1 MNKLHDNSDTKTIIN
16 EMGYTSSK
24 QPRKKSKPDSTDKEM
39 KSVTTKNK
47 KTCKTRVAKNESG
60 YYLGVLAI
68 FLGYM
73 IGSATAMNM
82 NKTES
87 NPEFLRKHQEE
98 KTYLS

>member
-1 MNKLHDNSDTKTIIN
+1 MN
-16 EMGYTSSK
+16 
-24 QPRKKSKPDSTDKEM
+24 Q
-39 KSVTTKNK
+39 V
-47 KTCKTRVAKNESG
+47 

-68 FLGYM
+68 FLGFM

>member
-1 MNKLHDNSDTKTIIN
+1 MN
-16 EMGYTSSK
+16 
-24 QPRKKSKPDSTDKEM
+24 Q
-39 KSVTTKNK
+39 V
-47 KTCKTRVAKNESG
+47 

-68 FLGYM
+68 FLGFM

-87 NPEFLRKHQEE
+87 NPEFFRNHQEE